1 MTKKKINLGMI
12 GFGSWGKR
20 VFYRLKKNKNIKILF
35 IETKNNDFSNIYHKV
50 DWIYIATPTSNHFEQ
65 VKKFLSLKLNVLCEK
80 PLSFKKQELTYLYDL
95 AKKNKKK
102 LFINHIEFFKIKKEK
117 FSYKKNNVIENYYPF
132 YLDYSES
139 FSRLLYHDFYLLYD
153 CLKNKSFNLRL
164 INQKDNY
171 ELEIKH
177 KNSVQ
182 KIKSSLFEKKKRIHK
197 INYKNLVTKKDYI
210 NEYFNSIFTGR
221 ESYLINKKQVFFVS
235 KIYDKFQNILKKNR
249 FILLNDLNN
258 KFNLSKK
265 KFLKDQ
271 SKLFLTQD
279 FIKSDIL
286 DKLNEKLKNF
296 VNRKY
301 SVTVNTCSDGL
312 YIALRA
318 LNIKEKDEVIVTSLS
333 WISTASSILQC
344 KAKPVFC
351 DVEKNSSNIDFD
363 KVEKLIN
370 KKTKAIIFV
379 NLYGNLCNIKKLNIL
394 RNRYKKISFIEDC
407 AQSFGSSIKIKDK
420 FFFSGSFGD
429 ISCTSFYPTK
439 NLSTI
444 GDGGA
449 IFTDDKILY
458 EKIKN
463 IAKLGQKKRLEVDDL
478 GINSRMNSIQA
489 IMILSQIKYMK
500 LIKENLKKKYQ
511 FYINLIKKYNINC
524 RVLKHK
530 KSVYPHHLN
539 FCIYLNKD
547 RNKLS
552 KFLLSKNIETG
563 INYEKILPDLKIF
576 KKYVPT
582 NYKKKYKN
590 SAILAASVLN
600 LPFYYNIKSNDQIKV
615 VKEISNFQKI
625 NS

>member
-1 MTKKKINLGMI
+1 MIKKKINLGMV

-20 VFYRLKKNKNIKILF
+20 VFNRIKKNQNIKILF
-35 IETKNNDFSNIYHKV
+35 IETKKNNYSNMYHKV
-50 DWIYIATPTSNHFEQ
+50 DWVYIATSTSDHFEQ
-65 VKKFLSLKLNVLCEK
+65 VKKFLLLKLNVLCEK
-80 PLSFKKQELTYLYDL
+80 PLSFKKQELVYLYDL

-102 LFINHIEFFKIKKEK
+102 LFINHIEFFKIKEK
-117 FSYKKNNVIENYYPF
+117 KFLYKKNNVIENYYPF
-132 YLDYSES
+132 YLDYAES
-139 FSRLLYHDFYLLYD
+139 FSRMLYHDFYLLHN
-153 CLKNKSFNLRL
+153 CLKDQLFNLRL
-164 INQKDNY
+164 IVRKDNY
-171 ELEIKH
+171 ELELKH
-177 KNSVQ
+177 KSSVQ

-197 INYKNLVTKKDYI
+197 INNENLVTNKDYI
-210 NEYFNSIFTGR
+210 NEYFYSIFTNR
-221 ESYLINKKQVFFVS
+221 QSYLINKKQVFFIS
-235 KIYDKFQNILKKNR
+235 KIYDNFINIKKKNR
-249 FILLNDLNN
+249 FISLNNLNN

-271 SKLFLTQD
+271 SKLFLKQD

-344 KAKPVFC
+344 NAKPVFC
-351 DVEKNSSNIDFD
+351 DVEINSSNIDFD

-394 RNRYKKISFIEDC
+394 RNKYKKISFIEDC
-407 AQSFGSSIKIKDK
+407 AQSFGSSVKISGK

-463 IAKLGQKKRLEVDDL
+463 FAKLGQNKRLEVDDL

-489 IMILSQIKYMK
+489 IMILSQMKYMK
-500 LIKENLKKKYQ
+500 LIKDNLKKKYQ
-511 FYINLIKKYNINC
+511 FYINLLKKYNIKC

-539 FCIYLNKD
+539 FCIYLKKD
-547 RNKLS
+547 RDKLS
-552 KFLLSKNIETG
+552 NFLLSKNIETAT
-563 INYEKILPDLKIF
+563 NYEKILPDLKIF

-582 NYKKKYKN
+582 NYKIKYKN
-590 SAILAASVLN
+590 SASLAASVLN
-600 LPFYYNIKSNDQIKV
+600 LPFYYNIKNNDQIKV

-625 NS
+625 NV

>member
-20 VFYRLKKNKNIKILF
+20 VFNRIKKNKKIKILF

-50 DWIYIATPTSNHFEQ
+50 DWIYIATPTLNHFEQ
-65 VKKFLSLKLNVLCEK
+65 VKKFLLLKLNVLCEK
-80 PLSFKKQELTYLYDL
+80 PLSFKKQELIYLYDL
-95 AKKNKKK
+95 AKKNKKN
-102 LFINHIEFFKIKKEK
+102 LFINHIEFFKIKKKK
-117 FSYKKNNVIENYYPF
+117 FPYKKNNVIENYYPS
-132 YLDYSES
+132 YLDYLES

-171 ELEIKH
+171 ELEFKH
-177 KNSVQ
+177 KNLVQ

-197 INYKNLVTKKDYI
+197 INYENLVTKKDYI

-221 ESYLINKKQVFFVS
+221 ESYLINKNQVFFVS
-235 KIYDKFQNILKKNR
+235 KIYDKFLNILKKNR
-249 FILLNDLNN
+249 FISLNDLNN

-279 FIKSDIL
+279 FIKSDVL

-394 RNRYKKISFIEDC
+394 RNKYKKISFIEDC

-489 IMILSQIKYMK
+489 IMILSQMKYMK
-500 LIKENLKKKYQ
+500 LIKDNLKKKYQ
-511 FYINLIKKYNINC
+511 FYINLLKKYNIKC

-539 FCIYLNKD
+539 FCIYLKKD
-547 RNKLS
+547 RDKLS

-563 INYEKILPDLKIF
+563 TNYEKILPDLKIF
-576 KKYVPT
+576 KKYLPT

-590 SAILAASVLN
+590 SASLVASVLN
-600 LPFYYNIKSNDQIKV
+600 LPFYYNIKNNDQIRV

-625 NS
+625 NG